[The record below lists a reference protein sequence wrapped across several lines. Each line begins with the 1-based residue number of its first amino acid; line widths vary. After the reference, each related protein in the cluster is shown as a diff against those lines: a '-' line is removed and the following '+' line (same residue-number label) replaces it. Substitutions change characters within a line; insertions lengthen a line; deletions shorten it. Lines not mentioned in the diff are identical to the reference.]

1 VPHLRRP
8 SHADLPDYQD
18 AQRQR
23 ADLCADQ
30 AEPDWA
36 CLSNPFIPEQELLV
50 NLLYL
55 PTLIALAIKYGP
67 EISAAVSVIKQY
79 TPMMLDMVK
88 AISPV
93 VQSVLG
99 DAKPSTPDDIVSG
112 VRQVLV
118 AIGHPGLSADEA
130 DALANHLSQMS

>member
-1 VPHLRRP
+1 M
-8 SHADLPDYQD
+8 
-18 AQRQR
+18 
-23 ADLCADQ
+23 
-30 AEPDWA
+30 
-36 CLSNPFIPEQELLV
+36 

-67 EISAAVSVIKQY
+67 EISAAIGVLKQY

-88 AISPV
+88 AISPL
-93 VQSVLG
+93 VQNALG

-118 AIGHPGLSADEA
+118 EIGHPGLSADEA
-130 DALANHLSQMS
+130 AVLANRLSQMS